1 MWPPRGTRCC
11 ELPCVR
17 QVLHL
22 GSLEKFLVSPGESTT
37 SLVGQ
42 QGLIFSY
49 TVLEEEDTLSLLK
62 LIYLLAFP

>member
-1 MWPPRGTRCC
+1 M
-11 ELPCVR
+11 R

-22 GSLEKFLVSPGESTT
+22 GSLEKFPVSPGESTT

-42 QGLIFSY
+42 QGLSFSY
-49 TVLEEEDTLSLLK
+49 TVSEEQDTLSLLK